1 MSFLG
6 RAAVALADRCRRAG
20 VVINEHTLTRDQTRR
35 HITALGRQFDFI
47 GLDELP
53 SRLESRRERPF
64 CLMTF
69 DDGKRG
75 NATESAAELERAG
88 VPAVFYVVTEFL
100 THGRPLWFDRY
111 RALIRRLG
119 TAPRGLEQNAVKRL
133 PFDVLTERL
142 DRACDRYGVEADMQS
157 DEVGPMT
164 WDDARS
170 LGQRGFVIGAHS
182 RNHAILTLEPE
193 DVAINNIQ
201 GSMADV
207 TREVGVCS
215 TFAFPNGNYTPE
227 LALLARAAGATTVM
241 TTDPRWVD
249 AYGSLWCLPRVQLFG
264 PHSAGRI
271 ELKLAAAAVGRV
283 LANPNGTGRR
293 YSGRM

>member
-1 MSFLG
+1 MTLLG
-6 RAAVALADRCRRAG
+6 RAAMALAGRSRRAG
-20 VVINEHTLTRDQTRR
+20 VIINEHTLTRAQTRC
-35 HITALGRQFDFI
+35 HVAALGRRFDFI

-53 SRLESRRERPF
+53 SRLESPRKRPF

-69 DDGKRG
+69 DDGKRS
-75 NATESAAELERAG
+75 NLTESAAELERAG

-111 RALIRRLG
+111 RALTRLLG
-119 TAPRGLEQNAVKRL
+119 TPPQGLEQMAVKRL
-133 PFDVLTERL
+133 PYEVLAERL
-142 DRACDRYGVEADMQS
+142 DRACDQYGVEADVES

-170 LGQRGFVIGAHS
+170 LRQRGFVIGAHG

-193 DVAINNIQ
+193 DIAVANIQ

-207 TREVGVCS
+207 TSEIGVCS
-215 TFAFPNGNYTPE
+215 TFAFPNGNYTAD
-227 LALLARAAGATTVM
+227 LALVAHAAGATTVM
-241 TTDPRWVD
+241 TTDPKWVD
-249 AYGSLWCLPRVQLFG
+249 AYGSVCCLPRVQLFG
-264 PHSAGRI
+264 PHTAGRI
-271 ELKLAAAAVGRV
+271 ELKLAAAAVGNV

-293 YSGRM
+293 YGGRK